1 MAAAANVQVLLS
13 VGAVVVSVRAVGWL
27 VARIGQPRVMGEII
41 AGILLGPSV
50 LGLVWPDALEFL
62 FPAGVIGALKVL
74 AQFGLAL
81 FMFLIGMELDF
92 RSLRGQGRRAVAI
105 SQASI
110 VAPML
115 LGAALALGLY
125 PAFGAGVDRVGFVL
139 FIGAAMSITAF
150 PVLARLLQET
160 GLIRTRTGVLA
171 MTCAAIDDVTAWCL
185 LAVVVATTSSAGFT
199 DAVLTVVFAAVYVL
213 VMFRVVGPLL
223 ARFDRVPLWAVLALL
238 LVSAWTTEQIGIH
251 AIFGGF
257 VAGVVMP
264 RREPWRREVHDRLET
279 TVTHLLLPV
288 FFVVVGLGTRIDL
301 LTSPALWA
309 VTALVILVAVVGK
322 FGGATLAARAVGET
336 WPSATTIG
344 LLMNTRGLT
353 EIVILTVG
361 LELGIITPTVF
372 TIMLLMALVT
382 TLMATPLLRLCAH
395 PPEADGSLRSGLE
408 GSSVGNTARRAT

>member
-13 VGAVVVSVRAVGWL
+13 VGAVVVSVRTVGWL
-27 VARIGQPRVMGEII
+27 IAKVGQPRVIGEII

-50 LGLVWPDALEFL
+50 LGLFWPEFFEFL
-62 FPAGVIGALKVL
+62 FPDGVISALKVL
-74 AQFGLAL
+74 AQFGLAM
-81 FMFLIGMELDF
+81 FMFLIGTELNF
-92 RSLRGQGRRAVAI
+92 QSMRGQGRKAVAI

-125 PAFGAGVDRVGFVL
+125 PAFGAGVDRLGFVL
-139 FIGAAMSITAF
+139 FIAAAMSITAF

-160 GLIRTRTGVLA
+160 GLIKTRTGVLA

-185 LAVVVATTSSAGFT
+185 LAVVVATTSSSGMS
-199 DAVLTVVFAAVYVL
+199 DAALTIGLAVVYVL
-213 VMFRVVGPLL
+213 VMLKIIAPLL
-223 ARFDRVPLWAVLALL
+223 TRFERVPLWAVLVLL

-251 AIFGGF
+251 SIFGGF
-257 VAGVVMP
+257 LAGVVMP
-264 RREPWRREVHDRLET
+264 RREPWRQEVHDRLQT

-288 FFVVVGLGTRIDL
+288 FFVVVGLGTRVDL

-309 VTALVILVAVVGK
+309 VTALVIAVAIAGK
-322 FGGATLAARAVGET
+322 FGGATLAARLAGET
-336 WPSATTIG
+336 WLSSATIG
-344 LLMNTRGLT
+344 VLMNTRGLT

-361 LELGIITPTVF
+361 LELSVITPTLF

-382 TLMATPLLRLCAH
+382 TLMAAPLLRRIPQPGDVLVA
-395 PPEADGSLRSGLE
+395 
-408 GSSVGNTARRAT
+408 

>member
-1 MAAAANVQVLLS
+1 MAAAANIQVLLS
-13 VGAVVVSVRAVGWL
+13 VGAVVVTVRAVGWL
-27 VARIGQPRVMGEII
+27 VAKVGQPRVMGEII
-41 AGILLGPSV
+41 AGVLLGPSV
-50 LGLVWPDALEFL
+50 LGLVWPEALEFL
-62 FPAGVIGALKVL
+62 FPAGVISALKVL

-81 FMFLIGMELDF
+81 FMCLIGMELNF

-110 VAPML
+110 VLPMV
-115 LGAALALGLY
+115 LGCTLALWLY
-125 PAFGAGVDRVGFVL
+125 PMYGNGVDRLGFVL

-185 LAVVVATTSSAGFT
+185 LAVVVATMTSSGFA
-199 DAVLTVVFAAVYVL
+199 DAVLTVALAVLYVL
-213 VMFRVVGPLL
+213 VMLRGVAPLL
-223 ARFDRVPLWAVLALL
+223 ARFERVPVWLVLVVV

-257 VAGVVMP
+257 LAGVVMP
-264 RREPWRREVHDRLET
+264 RRDPWRQEMHDRMET
-279 TVTHLLLPV
+279 LVTYLLLPV
-288 FFVVVGLGTRIDL
+288 FFVVVGLGTRVDM

-309 VTALVILVAVVGK
+309 VTALVIAVAVAGK
-322 FGGATLAARAVGET
+322 FGGATLAARAAGET
-336 WPSATTIG
+336 WRSSATIG

-361 LELGIITPTVF
+361 LELGVITPTLF
-372 TIMLLMALVT
+372 TIMLLMAIVT
-382 TLMATPLLRLCAH
+382 TLMATPLLRLIRV
-395 PPEADGSLRSGLE
+395 PEPSPQLSEVDSRGS
-408 GSSVGNTARRAT
+408 

>member
-1 MAAAANVQVLLS
+1 MSAAAANVQALLS
-13 VGAVVVSVRAVGWL
+13 VGAVVVSVRTVGWL
-27 VARIGQPRVMGEII
+27 IAKVGQPRVMGEII

-50 LGLVWPDALEFL
+50 LGLFWPEAFGFL
-62 FPAGVIGALKVL
+62 FPDGVIGALKVL
-74 AQFGLAL
+74 AQFGLTL
-81 FMFLIGMELDF
+81 FMFLIGIELNL

-110 VAPML
+110 VVPML
-115 LGAALALGLY
+115 LGAALALWLY
-125 PAFGAGVDRVGFVL
+125 PAYGAGVDRLAFVL

-185 LAVVVATTSSAGFT
+185 LAVVVATTSSSGMW
-199 DAVLTVVFAAVYVL
+199 DAAATIGLAVVYVL
-213 VMFRVVGPLL
+213 VMLKVIAPLL
-223 ARFDRVPLWAVLALL
+223 TRFERVPLWAVLVLL

-257 VAGVVMP
+257 LAGVVMP
-264 RREPWRREVHDRLET
+264 RREPWRQEVHDRLET
-279 TVTHLLLPV
+279 TVTYLLLPV
-288 FFVVVGLGTRIDL
+288 FFVVVGLGTRVDL
-301 LTSPALWA
+301 LTSPALWG
-309 VTALVILVAVVGK
+309 VTALVIVVAVAGK
-322 FGGATLAARAVGET
+322 FGGAALAARAAGET
-336 WPSATTIG
+336 WQSSATIG

-361 LELGIITPTVF
+361 LELGVITPTLF

-382 TLMATPLLRLCAH
+382 TLMAAPLLRLVPQPREVLA
-395 PPEADGSLRSGLE
+395 A
-408 GSSVGNTARRAT
+408 

>member
-13 VGAVVVSVRAVGWL
+13 VGAVVVSVRTVGWL
-27 VARIGQPRVMGEII
+27 IAKVGQPRVIGEII
-41 AGILLGPSV
+41 AGILLGPSL
-50 LGLVWPDALEFL
+50 LGLVWPAAFEFL
-62 FPAGVIGALKVL
+62 FPDGVISALKVL
-74 AQFGLAL
+74 AQFGLAM
-81 FMFLIGMELDF
+81 FMFLIGMELNLQ
-92 RSLRGQGRRAVAI
+92 SQRGQGRKAVAI

-125 PAFGAGVDRVGFVL
+125 PAFGAGVDRLGFVL
-139 FIGAAMSITAF
+139 FLAAAMSITAF

-185 LAVVVATTSSAGFT
+185 LAVVVATTSSSGMS
-199 DAVLTVVFAAVYVL
+199 DAALTVGLAVVYVL
-213 VMFRVVGPLL
+213 VMLKVIAPLL
-223 ARFDRVPLWAVLALL
+223 ARFERVPLWAVLVLL

-257 VAGVVMP
+257 LAGVVMP
-264 RREPWRREVHDRLET
+264 RREPWRQEVHARLET

-288 FFVVVGLGTRIDL
+288 FFVVVGLGTRVDL

-309 VTALVILVAVVGK
+309 VTALVIAVAIAGK
-322 FGGATLAARAVGET
+322 FGGATLAARLAGET
-336 WPSATTIG
+336 WRSSVTIG
-344 LLMNTRGLT
+344 VLMNTRGLT

-361 LELGIITPTVF
+361 LELGVITPTLF

-382 TLMATPLLRLCAH
+382 TLMAAPLLRRIAQPDEVLVA
-395 PPEADGSLRSGLE
+395 
-408 GSSVGNTARRAT
+408 

>member
-1 MAAAANVQVLLS
+1 MAAAANIQVLLS

-27 VARIGQPRVMGEII
+27 VAKVGQPRVMGEII
-41 AGILLGPSV
+41 AGVLLGPSV
-50 LGLVWPDALEFL
+50 LGLVWPEALEFL
-62 FPAGVIGALKVL
+62 FPAGVISALTVL

-81 FMFLIGMELDF
+81 FMCLIGMELDF

-110 VAPML
+110 VLPMV
-115 LGAALALGLY
+115 LGCTLALWLY
-125 PAFGAGVDRVGFVL
+125 PRYGNGVDKLGFAL
-139 FIGAAMSITAF
+139 FMGAAMSITAF

-185 LAVVVATTSSAGFT
+185 LAVVVATMTSSGFA
-199 DAVLTVVFAAVYVL
+199 DAVLTVALAVLYVL
-213 VMFRVVGPLL
+213 VMLRGVAPLL
-223 ARFDRVPLWAVLALL
+223 ARFARVPVWLVLVVV

-257 VAGVVMP
+257 LAGVVMP
-264 RREPWRREVHDRLET
+264 RRDPWRQEMHDRMET
-279 TVTHLLLPV
+279 LVTYLLLPV
-288 FFVVVGLGTRIDL
+288 FFVVVGLGTRVDM

-309 VTALVILVAVVGK
+309 VTALVITVAVAGK

-336 WPSATTIG
+336 WRSSATIG

-361 LELGIITPTVF
+361 LELGVITPTLF
-372 TIMLLMALVT
+372 TIMLLMAIVT
-382 TLMATPLLRLCAH
+382 TLMATPLLRLIRSPEPS
-395 PPEADGSLRSGLE
+395 PPLSAVDSRGP
-408 GSSVGNTARRAT
+408 

>member
-1 MAAAANVQVLLS
+1 MAAAANIQVLLS

-27 VARIGQPRVMGEII
+27 VAKVGQPRVMGEII
-41 AGILLGPSV
+41 AGVLLGPSV
-50 LGLVWPDALEFL
+50 LGLVWPEALEFL
-62 FPAGVIGALKVL
+62 FPAGVISALKVL

-81 FMFLIGMELDF
+81 FMCLIGMELNF

-110 VAPML
+110 VLPMV
-115 LGAALALGLY
+115 LGCTLALWLY
-125 PAFGAGVDRVGFVL
+125 PAYGNGVDRLGFVL
-139 FIGAAMSITAF
+139 FMGAAMSITAF

-185 LAVVVATTSSAGFT
+185 LAVVVATMTSSGFT
-199 DAVLTVVFAAVYVL
+199 DAVLTVALAVLYVL
-213 VMFRVVGPLL
+213 VMLRGIAPLL
-223 ARFDRVPLWAVLALL
+223 ARFERVPVWLVLVVV

-257 VAGVVMP
+257 LAGVVMP
-264 RREPWRREVHDRLET
+264 RRDPWRRELHDRMET
-279 TVTHLLLPV
+279 LVTYLLLPV
-288 FFVVVGLGTRIDL
+288 FFVVVGLGTRVDM

-309 VTALVILVAVVGK
+309 VTALVIAVAVAGK
-322 FGGATLAARAVGET
+322 FGGATLAARASGET
-336 WPSATTIG
+336 WRSSATIG

-361 LELGIITPTVF
+361 LELGVITPTLF
-372 TIMLLMALVT
+372 TIMLLMAIVT
-382 TLMATPLLRLCAH
+382 TLMATPLLRLIRL
-395 PPEADGSLRSGLE
+395 PDERPRTPLSEVDSR
-408 GSSVGNTARRAT
+408 VP